1 MEERRVSVRNGMF
14 ETEVLE
20 GGDGPPLL
28 YLHGVAGVQAGDP
41 FLQRLAETHR
51 VIAPRLPGFGGS
63 SGTEHLLDLYD
74 LIYYELDLLDALQ
87 VRDLPIIGHSLG
99 GMVAAELA
107 AVQPERFSAVAL
119 IAPIGLWNVEY
130 PVADFFSMAPDEI
143 AAATYHDTD
152 SPAAQS
158 AARAPE
164 ENEAYIAFMVD
175 RAKSLATA
183 AKYLWPIPN
192 RGLVRRL
199 HRIAAPTL
207 LIWGESDQIV
217 PPRYAEDF
225 RSGIPNAAIEILPE
239 TGHLPQ
245 VEAPER
251 LAETVE
257 RFLAAR

>member
-1 MEERRVSVRNGMF
+1 MQERSVSVRGGMF

-20 GGDGPPLL
+20 GGEGPPLL
-28 YLHGVAGVQAGDP
+28 FLHGVAGVQAGDP
-41 FLQRLAETHR
+41 FLSRLAERHR
-51 VIAPRLPGFGGS
+51 VIAPRMPGFGGS
-63 SGTEHLLDLYD
+63 GGTEHLLDLYD
-74 LIYYELDLLDALQ
+74 LLYYELDLLDALDL
-87 VRDLPIIGHSLG
+87 RGLPIVGHSLG

-119 IAPIGLWNVEY
+119 IAPLGLWNAQY
-130 PVADFFSMAPDEI
+130 PVADFFSMAPAEI
-143 AAATYHDTD
+143 AAATYHDAE
-152 SPAAQS
+152 SPTAQAAG
-158 AARAPE
+158 RAPE
-164 ENEAYIAFMVD
+164 ENEAYITFMVE

-192 RGLVRRL
+192 RGLDRRL
-199 HRIAAPTL
+199 HRIGAPTL
-207 LIWGESDQIV
+207 LVWGESDGIV

-225 RSGIPNAAIEILPE
+225 RAGIPRAEIEILRE

-251 LAETVE
+251 LAETIE